1 MRGTI
6 EDNSVPGRLSRRE
19 ALARVACAG
28 IGIAAAVA
36 GAGELMDLRA
46 QAGLPDVI
54 PPAPDKNSPQVP
66 SWKTQFKKL
75 APDVYVYL
83 QGGRPRHS
91 HPRTFKRLR
100 DRAGRSS
107 HGDRCSAGAL
117 ADESFIAAAKR
128 ATGKPFARLVNSHH
142 HVDHVGGNQWFGPIE
157 IMGHP
162 YCRQEVLKT
171 VATTPHKWDKR
182 EGWADGTEERKVVP
196 PVNTFEN
203 KWTTYEGTP
212 VEFTYVG
219 PAHTWG
225 DLVAYLPERKIL
237 IAADLAFFYVVPF
250 AHNGHV
256 TKWIEAI
263 DKALAM
269 DVQTIVPGHGPI
281 GGKKELAETGEYFRL
296 LKKEARKRYDAGL
309 SAGKAAAEVR
319 LGRFDNWLGTE
330 RIVMNTVRLYDEF
343 KGVITPDINYV
354 SIKQAAAEYN
364 AIKSGGAKHS

>member
-1 MRGTI
+1 MRGNN
-6 EDNSVPGRLSRRE
+6 EDDSVPGRLSRRE

-66 SWKTQFKKL
+66 SWKTEFKKL

-83 QGGRPRHS
+83 QGGGPGIPTLGLS
-91 HPRTFKRLR
+91 N
-100 DRAGRSS
+100 ACAIVQ
-107 HGDRCSAGAL
+107 GDHLMAIDAL
-117 ADESFIAAAKR
+117 QAPLPTKAFIAAAKR
-128 ATGKPFARLVNSHH
+128 ATGKPFERLVNSHH
-142 HVDHVGGNQWFGPIE
+142 HVDHVGGNQWFGSIE

-162 YCRQEVLKT
+162 YCRREVLKT

-196 PVNTFEN
+196 PVSTFEN

-309 SAGKAAAEVR
+309 SAGKAAAEIR